1 MVGTMR
7 GTRPAVALPA
17 AVLLASAAPAA
28 ARPVEVSGSLA
39 PRGTVTIAWHGDP
52 ARGCAAAGL
61 CGYSG
66 SVTIPADDGNYDF
79 TMAGGRLL
87 DGYVFVESYARQ
99 PVVRVKR
106 TEAGAEGGACVD
118 TMSGTAIDLNTA
130 RAGRN
135 RLRLSLDEEGV
146 SPGRCAGP
154 ELTGLLTKLPHRTR
168 TLSRLVAGR
177 ARVADFSGDATFSRG
192 RFSGTI
198 HSTLRVGFRKGD
210 AGVYESGPPGGRS
223 RRRRIRVADVHAVY
237 RVVTLEGAIST
248 SFVGLTDPPCA
259 DLDACGVSGSSRWAV
274 RSAHGR
280 FAFDAT
286 ARARRGDRG
295 VRGAVAAVRRGP
307 ARVFG
312 DGDLSRSVGTTTA
325 DVSRAGGG
333 GACHDRASA
342 SSPGVSVYNEPRTRL
357 RFEFAGEDAAPSP
370 TDLLRT
376 GCPGPREEDVLGFG
390 SPAAGSVSMQ
400 AFGRQTI
407 TTRMRDSG
415 RFERSAYSGTH
426 SSDLTLGLR
435 LVSIH
440 ASYRRARGIE

>member
-7 GTRPAVALPA
+7 GTRPAVALSA

-28 ARPVEVSGSLA
+28 ARLVEVSGPLA
-39 PRGTVTIAWHGDP
+39 ARGTVTIAWHGDP

-66 SVTIPADDGNYDF
+66 SVTLRPDEGDYVF

-87 DGYVFVESYARQ
+87 DSYAFIESYTGA
-99 PVVRVKR
+99 PIVRVAR
-106 TEAGAEGGACVD
+106 TEPGTDGGACVD
-118 TMSGTAIDLNTA
+118 SMSGTSIDLNIA

-135 RLRLSLDEEGV
+135 RLRLGLDEEGL
-146 SPGRCAGP
+146 SAGRCAGP
-154 ELTGLLTKLPHRTR
+154 DLGGLLTKLPHRTR
-168 TLSRLVAGR
+168 TLSRIVAGR
-177 ARVADFSGDATFSRG
+177 ARVADFSGDAAFSKG

-198 HSTLRVGFRKGD
+198 RSTLRVGFRKGD
-210 AGVYESGPPGGRS
+210 AGTPDFGSPRAPS
-223 RRRRIRVADVHAVY
+223 RRRLVRVADVHAVY
-237 RVVTLEGAIST
+237 RVVTLEGAVST
-248 SFVGLTDPPCA
+248 SFAGLTDPPCA
-259 DLDACGVSGSSRWAV
+259 DLDACGVSGSSSWAV
-274 RSAHGR
+274 RSGRGR

-295 VRGAVAAVRRGP
+295 VHGALAAVRRGP
-307 ARVFG
+307 ASVFG

-325 DVSRAGGG
+325 DVSRAGGT
-333 GACHDRASA
+333 ACHDTVRAFSA
-342 SSPGVSVYNEPRTRL
+342 GVSAYNEPRTRL

-400 AFGRQTI
+400 AFGRQAVTA
-407 TTRMRDSG
+407 RMRGSG